1 MKRAISMRGVLAVI
15 AGLVVS
21 AALMIGTN
29 LLLVNVIASTS
40 ATFLIVTLV
49 CAGVYKMT
57 AGYVCAAISR
67 DSWRATVV
75 LVVLGTA
82 MLLSSVVQTWALMPR
97 WYSIV
102 MTCIAPTALWFGAR
116 AHARRAFVPVRRAA

>member
-1 MKRAISMRGVLAVI
+1 VI

-40 ATFLIVTLV
+40 GIFLIVTLM
-49 CAGVYKMT
+49 CAGAYKMT

-67 DSWRATVV
+67 DSWRAAVA
-75 LVVLGTA
+75 LVVVGTA
-82 MLLSSVVQTWALMPR
+82 VLLSSVVETWTLMPR
-97 WYSIV
+97 WYSFA
-102 MTCIAPTALWFGAR
+102 MTCIAPTALWLGAR
-116 AHARRAFVPVRRAA
+116 THARRSFAPVGRAA

>member
-1 MKRAISMRGVLAVI
+1 MERVIPVRSTMAVI

-40 ATFLIVTLV
+40 ASFLLVTLV

-57 AGYVCAAISR
+57 AGYVCAVISR
-67 DSWRATVV
+67 DSWGATAV

-82 MLLSSVVQTWALMPR
+82 VLLSSVVQTWRLMPG
-97 WYSIV
+97 WYSIA
-102 MTCIAPTALWFGAR
+102 MTCIAPTALWLGAR
-116 AHARRAFVPVRRAA
+116 AHARRSFAAVRRAA

>member
-1 MKRAISMRGVLAVI
+1 MERMILLRGILAVI

-29 LLLVNVIASTS
+29 LLLVSVIASTS
-40 ATFLIVTLV
+40 ATFLMVTLV

-67 DSWRATVV
+67 DNGRAIVA

-82 MLLSSVVQTWALMPR
+82 VLLSSVVQTWALMPR
-97 WYSIV
+97 WYSIA
-102 MTCIAPTALWFGAR
+102 MTCIAPTALWLGAR
-116 AHARRAFVPVRRAA
+116 THARRAFAPVRRAA

>member
-1 MKRAISMRGVLAVI
+1 VEHVSPMRGMLAVT

-29 LLLVNVIASTS
+29 LLLVTAIASTS
-40 ATFLIVTLV
+40 AIFLIVTPL
-49 CAGVYKMT
+49 CAGVYKMA

-67 DSWRATVV
+67 DDWRATVA

-82 MLLSSVVQTWALMPR
+82 VLLSSVVQTWALMPR
-97 WYSIV
+97 WYSLA
-102 MTCIAPTALWFGAR
+102 MTCIAPTALWLGAR
-116 AHARRAFVPVRRAA
+116 MHARRAFAPVRRVA